1 MHQPI
6 FTLNFLVYHPH
17 PYYRVAAHNYGGR
30 RGAMVVLRADLEEGG
45 GGAVLLVMTVDGLG
59 FLGRGRSG

>member
-1 MHQPI
+1 
-6 FTLNFLVYHPH
+6 
-17 PYYRVAAHNYGGR
+17 VAAHNYGGR